1 MFKKPIDRNIEGV
14 IKIGQEEKENKKQE
28 LEEYVV
34 TNELQKHFRDFFQRI
49 LKELMEVQKI

>member
-34 TNELQKHFRDFFQRI
+34 TNELQKHFREFFSGYI
-49 LKELMEVQKI
+49 